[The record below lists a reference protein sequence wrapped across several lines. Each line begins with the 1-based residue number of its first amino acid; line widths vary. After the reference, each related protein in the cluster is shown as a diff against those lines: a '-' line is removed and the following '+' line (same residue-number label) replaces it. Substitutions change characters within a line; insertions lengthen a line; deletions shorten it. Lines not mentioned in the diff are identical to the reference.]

1 MCNVSIFLFARRLI
15 GFSSSGRVFLNVRM
29 SLLWN
34 CLFLCFAA
42 ILFASPRARS
52 LLIRHSQSSVE
63 VFGRSKLPVIYS
75 IKIAPVRSDAVWW
88 TLMDWL
94 FCLQWIIF
102 CTLDR
107 GWKLKWKFKNRFI
120 MLKWSRETFHK
131 IWISCSPI
139 SDRAAAPVLAT
150 TN

>member
-42 ILFASPRARS
+42 IFSGSPRARS
-52 LLIRHSQSSVE
+52 FLIRHSQSSVE

-75 IKIAPVRSDAVWW
+75 IKIAPVRKRR
-88 TLMDWL
+88 
-94 FCLQWIIF
+94 CLVNADGLIILLTMNNF